1 MHKEMMDD
9 AGDDITVEV
18 ANWAPHRCVVSFEI
32 PVDED
37 SAQMYFT
44 APSLREFRKALKKAQ
59 RVLDNR

>member
-1 MHKEMMDD
+1 MRKEMQDD
-9 AGDDITVEV
+9 SGDDITIDISE
-18 ANWAPHRCVVSFEI
+18 WAPHRCIVSFEI
-32 PVDED
+32 PMDGD